1 LRSRQSDVDRIV
13 RELANMGV
21 PASQV
26 RELCRIDGGE
36 VLTDK
41 QAMRLNALHRL
52 ATLYHEVAENKPL
65 WSRRLAIALDDA
77 CALGVAYEP
86 PSCVAVIVADAAKW
100 VRGAAKLRAIK
111 EGKA

>member
-1 LRSRQSDVDRIV
+1 MKRQSEVERIV
-13 RELANMGV
+13 RQLAQYGV

-26 RELCRIDGGE
+26 RELCRIDGE
-36 VLTDK
+36 LVLTDT
-41 QAMRLNALHRL
+41 QAMRLDALLRL

-65 WSRRLAIALDDA
+65 WSRRLALALDEA

-86 PSCVAVIVADAAKW
+86 PGSVALIVAEAARW
-100 VRGAAKLRAIK
+100 VRGAAKLRLIR